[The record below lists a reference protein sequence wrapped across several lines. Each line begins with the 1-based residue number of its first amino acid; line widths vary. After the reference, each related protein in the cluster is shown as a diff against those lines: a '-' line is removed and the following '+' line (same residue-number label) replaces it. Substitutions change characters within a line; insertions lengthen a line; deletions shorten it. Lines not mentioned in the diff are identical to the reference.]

1 MPTIK
6 INWYIGSYLV
16 FCMQGGLYSLVVFCG
31 IRVGE
36 LAEGYRIAGIQT
48 FVVPGVT
55 FMIIVNNVYANN
67 NHSA

>member
-1 MPTIK
+1 
-6 INWYIGSYLV
+6 
-16 FCMQGGLYSLVVFCG
+16 MQGGLYSLVVFCG